1 MFPELNGILN
11 KFVLAMQAVG
21 VVLLVAM
28 IALIALMIL
37 TSFGSEHRVALA
49 RGAALGVIIGFAL
62 LMLAPT
68 VSVMIQRVFPAVA
81 PK

>member
-1 MFPELNGILN
+1 MFPELSGILN
-11 KFVLAMQAVG
+11 NFVLALQAAG

-37 TSFGSEHRVALA
+37 TSFGSEHRVMLA
-49 RGAALGVIIGFAL
+49 RAAALGVIIGFAL
-62 LMLAPT
+62 LMAAPT
-68 VSVMIQRVFPAVA
+68 VSGVLQRVFPAVA